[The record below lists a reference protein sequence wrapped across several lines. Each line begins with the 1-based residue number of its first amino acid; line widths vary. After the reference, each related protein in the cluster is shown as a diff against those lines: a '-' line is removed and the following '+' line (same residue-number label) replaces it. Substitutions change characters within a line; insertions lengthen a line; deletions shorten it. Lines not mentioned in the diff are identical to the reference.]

1 MLMNS
6 SSTGC
11 SVASCACSPS
21 VSFAVARGAVSL
33 AYSICVADDCWAL
46 LVAQGQSDAAGR
58 GVSGGSG
65 VQVPYRGEFLLRP
78 AARNEVSVLVEP
90 LATASIKLNEWLGFY
105 SEENLEALHP
115 VFRKAVVQLRRRG
128 CYVDL
133 RRVFEHESLAFLTLT
148 SAGLFFVFSH
158 FLSHAM
164 SVIAICVLQVGL
176 LAYCI
181 M

>member
-1 MLMNS
+1 M
-6 SSTGC
+6 
-11 SVASCACSPS
+11 
-21 VSFAVARGAVSL
+21 
-33 AYSICVADDCWAL
+33 
-46 LVAQGQSDAAGR
+46 
-58 GVSGGSG
+58 
-65 VQVPYRGEFLLRP
+65 RP